1 MSEHGWLNLVA
12 VALGS
17 ASGGV
22 ARYWVSSAVNRWI
35 GAHFPWGTLAVN
47 VTGAALAGMFTALLA
62 ASTQFKGSFSAS
74 ALLIVGFCG
83 SYTTVSSFALQTF
96 VLAREQR
103 WGAALSNI
111 FVSFLLSTLASGGAI
126 YVVTHIVREPLKIA
140 G

>member
-22 ARYWVSSAVNRWI
+22 ARYWVSGAVNRWV

-47 VTGAALAGMFTALLA
+47 VTGAALAGMFTAFLA
-62 ASTQFKGSFSAS
+62 ASTPIKGSFSAS

-96 VLAREQR
+96 VLAREGR

-111 FVSFLLSTLASGGAI
+111 FISFLLSILAAGGAL
-126 YVVTHIVREPLKIA
+126 YLA
-140 G
+140 D